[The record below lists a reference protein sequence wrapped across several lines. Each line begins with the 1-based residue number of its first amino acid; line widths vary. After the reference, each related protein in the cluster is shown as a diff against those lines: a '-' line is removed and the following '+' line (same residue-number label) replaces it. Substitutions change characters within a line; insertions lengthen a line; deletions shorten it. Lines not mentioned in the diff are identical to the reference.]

1 MAFAYLYEP
10 EIQYQTKDG
19 RNNTNGFLRVYL
31 AATDDPATTYSD
43 FNGTVNQQDIRLD
56 DDGRAVVIVDNSKA
70 YRLEVYDPEGT
81 LLFTCSPVTAVGG
94 GGGSGTNFV
103 QVISSDGT
111 VSVSS
116 STSAGTR
123 YFDLSVAIDDNKPSK
138 WADRIGTATSITGD
152 GEWHELGNWVD
163 IGTTVYLN
171 GWQMATDA
179 GYDVAG
185 SLEMVSGDADALSSI
200 DVRFLV
206 TLDGVA
212 QMEEFGR
219 IDPTKDKDRVSFEWK
234 QEGLDHQVVN
244 ARIFVRA
251 SEDMDVSLVSRAC
264 YNEEVNGIVGNG
276 SGGDYVAGDYIE
288 IIDNLIQATGVQP
301 LSGMSAYAYES
312 SLSSKLD
319 ASASGEFYPT
329 SNPSGFVTGG
339 PYVYESSYSSF
350 SSEITD
356 NISSISSIVSAISGQ
371 TGDFVEKSS
380 ISAESAQWN
389 EVSGLSS
396 KLDSSASSGF
406 YPTSNPSG
414 FISSADASTS
424 FVYNSAY
431 SSFSSETTSNFS
443 SLSSIVSAISG
454 QTGDF
459 VEKSSISAE
468 SAKWNEVS
476 GMSGKVDETAMSA
489 WIPYSA
495 LEGEGGKVT
504 GVSGSAFKGHEYTGI
519 NPVTVDNTADTISV
533 EHRTLC
539 VDSTMTAYNS
549 GDSAVIGVNV
559 AGLDISSKMDA
570 SASSL
575 FYPADNPSGFID
587 GASASAVASAYAES
601 AASSKQDTLSFD
613 YDDDKISAI
622 NGSALAGQGGGGGSP
637 IVVTGTAW
645 DPDTSAYVY
654 DLSSNLS
661 AAQRHVYSSQLD
673 GRYNY
678 IDKFLD
684 DSSNTY
690 RLEAAL
696 IRAGAEQYAPGWS
709 SKFVYMPG
717 VSMWSTADVAT
728 GVFSPLQYAT
738 GACLA
743 MSAGSSFKA
752 YYKGNEWF
760 VSNTQ
765 YGMLRGEIHQ
775 SRGLRIVASSTNSA
789 SGFQLHPSGVNG
801 VDKNG
806 SAWKYGPSENNN
818 LSSVY
823 DTVSANSASWGQGGV
838 DSATVSAIA
847 SSYAESAT
855 SGKVDQSA
863 YDDLYSAFTAL
874 SGVISTYSAYF
885 SGISAKVDNSA
896 IGVTE

>member
-1 MAFAYLYEP
+1 MAFAYLFEP

-43 FNGTVNQQDIRLD
+43 FNGTLNQQDIRLD

-123 YFDLSVAIDDNKPSK
+123 YFDLSVAIGDNKPSK
-138 WADRIGTATSITGD
+138 WADRTGTATSITGD

-163 IGTTVYLN
+163 IGTTAYLN
-171 GWQMATDA
+171 GWQMYTDA

-206 TLDGVA
+206 TLDGVI
-212 QMEEFGR
+212 QVEEFGR

-251 SEDMDVSLVSRAC
+251 SEDMDVSLMSRAC

-276 SGGDYVAGDYIE
+276 SDSGDYVAGDYIE
-288 IIDNLIQATGVQP
+288 IIGNMIQATGVQP

-350 SSEITD
+350 SSETTD
-356 NISSISSIVSAISGQ
+356 NISSLSSLVSAISGQ

-380 ISAESAQWN
+380 ISAESSKWN

-396 KLDSSASSGF
+396 KLDSSASSEF
-406 YPTSNPSG
+406 YLTSNPSG

-476 GMSGKVDETAMSA
+476 GLSGKVDETAMSA

-504 GVSGSAFKGHEYTGI
+504 GVSGSAFKGHEYTGL
-519 NPVTVDNTADTISV
+519 NPVIVDNTADTIAV

-549 GDSAVIGVNV
+549 GSSAVIGVNV
-559 AGLDISSKMDA
+559 AGLDISGKVDS
-570 SASSL
+570 SAIGTFDYYGTALVTTLSGSGFYAERANRANEDISGRPLTTLAAESSL
-575 FYPADNPSGFID
+575 
-587 GASASAVASAYAES
+587 
-601 AASSKQDTLSFD
+601 SSKQDTLTFG

-622 NGSALAGQGGGGGSP
+622 NGSALAGQGGGGL
-637 IVVTGTAW
+637 VTAIGTSESGITSINNSGLV
-645 DPDTSAYVY
+645 DTAALRSA
-654 DLSSNLS
+654 D
-661 AAQRHVYSSQLD
+661 YSSLYVQEPL
-673 GRYNY
+673 Y
-678 IDKFLD
+678 I
-684 DSSNTY
+684 
-690 RLEAAL
+690 
-696 IRAGAEQYAPGWS
+696 
-709 SKFVYMPG
+709 
-717 VSMWSTADVAT
+717 
-728 GVFSPLQYAT
+728 
-738 GACLA
+738 
-743 MSAGSSFKA
+743 
-752 YYKGNEWF
+752 
-760 VSNTQ
+760 
-765 YGMLRGEIHQ
+765 
-775 SRGLRIVASSTNSA
+775 SA
-789 SGFQLHPSGVNG
+789 SGDSSYIGISG
-801 VDKNG
+801 D
-806 SAWKYGPSENNN
+806 YI
-818 LSSVY
+818 Y
-823 DTVSANSASWGQGGV
+823 VSALGW
-838 DSATVSAIA
+838 
-847 SSYAESAT
+847 AE
-855 SGKVDQSA
+855 V
-863 YDDLYSAFTAL
+863 
-874 SGVISTYSAYF
+874 
-885 SGISAKVDNSA
+885 
-896 IGVTE
+896 